1 MGAVDYLINVGDDL
15 KTLLESDSELVGYAA
30 TPYSLTDELVRV
42 KKKYNTVSIELH
54 NISEGDTIICG
65 KSEMVLEF
73 RIRTYT
79 KYTSE
84 ANSRTYN
91 LQMAGR
97 IIEILKAQS
106 NMDFSTGVYRV
117 DIDVDFEYET
127 AISNKGKISRASEIT
142 AYVYL
147 QE

>member
-1 MGAVDYLINVGDDL
+1 MGAVDYLVNSGNAL

-30 TPYSLTDELVRV
+30 TPYSLTDELVRI
-42 KKKYNTVSIELH
+42 KKKYNTISIELH
-54 NISEGDTIICG
+54 SINEGEWNSCRP
-65 KSEMVLEF
+65 EMVLEF
-73 RIRTYT
+73 RIRSYT

-84 ANSRTYN
+84 SSSRTHN

-97 IIEILKAQS
+97 ILEILQ
-106 NMDFSTGVYRV
+106 NTNNWNFTTGAYR
-117 DIDVDFEYET
+117 IDTEVDFEFET

-142 AYVYL
+142 ANVYL